1 MKGKRRK
8 KKKKRPKEE
17 EEEEAACLD
26 PGRRVVRGHKWIEYA
41 RRLSREFSLS
51 ESQ

>member
-8 KKKKRPKEE
+8 KKKRPKE